1 MLGELDEV
9 SSSDSS
15 EDDGDSLEQYLQDC
29 YYSSYILY
37 EQEARQNKHV
47 VDMYN
52 YNPNNLW
59 QNIYLHNQQIE
70 QLMSISNL
78 FTPPYYNF
86 NETNQKPW

>member
-1 MLGELDEV
+1 MKMEIRLSNIYKSV
-9 SSSDSS
+9 ITVHTS
-15 EDDGDSLEQYLQDC
+15 
-29 YYSSYILY
+29 Y

-78 FTPPYYNF
+78 FTPYNF